1 VLHRDD
7 ELYSL
12 TDAHAQAALLLERQN
27 DKLYGLKT
35 DSSKPCPS
43 AKKGGVPKRKVAEA
57 ADMRRQKILTESESE
72 GEGRKKSE
80 VKKAR
85 GRAVSSKKAAA
96 LSDSDEDF
104 L

>member
-1 VLHRDD
+1 MLHRND

-35 DSSKPCPS
+35 ESSKPSPG
-43 AKKGGVPKRKVAEA
+43 AKKRGVPKRKVAEA
-57 ADMRRQKILTESESE
+57 ADVRRQKS
-72 GEGRKKSE
+72 
-80 VKKAR
+80 
-85 GRAVSSKKAAA
+85 RAVSSKKAA

-104 L
+104 S